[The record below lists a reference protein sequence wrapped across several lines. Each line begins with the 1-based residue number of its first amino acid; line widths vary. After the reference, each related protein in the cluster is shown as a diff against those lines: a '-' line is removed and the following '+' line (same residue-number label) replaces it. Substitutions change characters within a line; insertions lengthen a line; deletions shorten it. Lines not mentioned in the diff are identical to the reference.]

1 MKRILHMTPPDIKNG
16 VYRYIF
22 NHMQFMNMQ
31 KYSFSFW
38 TKGAKELRETSE
50 YKKYG
55 FGIYELKGTQ
65 REDKDA
71 FQKEIIEVLGQG
83 FDILHLHTSSWR
95 GFLIEEVAMEL
106 GIPKVIVHSH
116 STGIDVKDKE
126 ERVQR
131 IHIHEIYQKQFS
143 LKYATDVWACS
154 HLAATWL
161 FGTSVPLDKIQIM
174 PNAID
179 TSRYCFDLKKRQQI
193 RDKLKLHGKYV
204 IGNIGRYTYQ
214 KNQAFLIR
222 VIAELRKKRENVY
235 FLCLGDGELLQEL
248 RELTETY
255 GLKNHVSLMEW
266 QEHTE
271 DFLQAMDV
279 FCLPSRFEGFP
290 ISAIEAQTAG
300 LKCLI
305 SDTVTEEV
313 KITDLV
319 QFLPLEEQRW
329 VNELLVGKNLEQ
341 REKWSEVVAK
351 KGYDIKIA
359 AKRLEKMYDK

>member
-1 MKRILHMTPPDIKNG
+1 
-16 VYRYIF
+16 
-22 NHMQFMNMQ
+22 
-31 KYSFSFW
+31 
-38 TKGAKELRETSE
+38 
-50 YKKYG
+50 
-55 FGIYELKGTQ
+55 
-65 REDKDA
+65 
-71 FQKEIIEVLGQG
+71 
-83 FDILHLHTSSWR
+83 
-95 GFLIEEVAMEL
+95 
-106 GIPKVIVHSH
+106 
-116 STGIDVKDKE
+116 
-126 ERVQR
+126 
-131 IHIHEIYQKQFS
+131 
-143 LKYATDVWACS
+143 
-154 HLAATWL
+154 
-161 FGTSVPLDKIQIM
+161 M

-341 REKWSEVVAK
+341 REKWSKVVVK

>member
-55 FGIYELKGTQ
+55 FDIYELKGTQ
-65 REDKDA
+65 REDKDG
-71 FQKEIIEVLGQG
+71 FRKEIIEILGQG

-106 GIPKVIVHSH
+106 EIPKVIVHSH
-116 STGIDVKDKE
+116 STGIDVKDEE

-131 IHIHEIYQKQFS
+131 IHIHEIYQKRFS

-154 HLAATWL
+154 HLAAAWL

-179 TSRYCFDLKKRQQI
+179 TSCYCFDLKKRQKI
-193 RDKLKLHGKYV
+193 RDKLQLHGKYV

-222 VIAELRKKRENVY
+222 VVAELRKKRDDVY
-235 FLCLGDGELLQEL
+235 LLCLGEGELLQEL
-248 RELTETY
+248 RELVEKY
-255 GLKNHVSLMEW
+255 NLKNCVFFMEW
-266 QEHTE
+266 QEHAE

-279 FCLPSRFEGFP
+279 FCLPSRFEGLP

-319 QFLPLEEQRW
+319 QFLPLEEPLW
-329 VNELLVGKNLEQ
+329 VNELLVEKDFGQ
-341 REKWSEVVAK
+341 RDKWSEIVAQ